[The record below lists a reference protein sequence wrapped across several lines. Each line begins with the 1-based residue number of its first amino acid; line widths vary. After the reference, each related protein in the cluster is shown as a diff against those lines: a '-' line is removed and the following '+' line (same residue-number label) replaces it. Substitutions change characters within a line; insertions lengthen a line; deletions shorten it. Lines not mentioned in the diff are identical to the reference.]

1 MLFTPPDAAR
11 FRPQEGFALD
21 PCLELAHRARHREPW
36 TPLQKLVA
44 LPLRRMYLHADTPQE
59 RIERALRKELCFLS
73 RRAERAVSA
82 LSTHESAAACE
93 LLESGAAEGFF
104 PRRELMEIAWKSGP
118 DLRAELELWIEKH
131 QRLERRLHW
140 LLDPESTRE
149 ELANLDPVTDADRLW
164 CFVRYDFRPEI
175 LYCAW
180 GNAMERI
187 SQSEAVSTFIHA
199 TRTAE
204 TRPMKRTEDT
214 LVHYYYFFNWGADSY
229 HGQKSVE
236 SMNGIHG
243 RYFIHNDGMK
253 YVLLNAAFTVLDSL
267 REIGHRPLTDAE
279 RLGYFHAQIV
289 MGEAMN
295 IQELSHS
302 WDEMYSW
309 FDSVSRAFSGY
320 APQKRRM
327 WDAIEDSYDRDAAI
341 PCPIS
346 RFRKLL
352 ERESMGDHY
361 RSALGFVRP
370 SRLKA
375 ALAKTVVKAVVKTRG
390 LLLRREPYI
399 ESLQNF
405 MTYPTGVDIEDAGEK
420 ARSAYL
426 PSVCPFSGKAAGTNA
441 GYPDDQLPL
450 RSASEALPID
460 LPVISWDEVRRHNT
474 ADDLWV
480 VFSGHV
486 YDLSS
491 FAKNH
496 PGGLEVLL
504 KGVGKDL
511 TKAFENANHSEMTQ
525 VFTLNFRIG
534 KIGAEVPLPAR
545 PPEAALEARA

>member
-1 MLFTPPDAAR
+1 M
-11 FRPQEGFALD
+11 D
-21 PCLELAHRARHREPW
+21 PCLELAHRSRHRERFSPF
-36 TPLQKLVA
+36 QRLVA
-44 LPLRRMYLHADTPQE
+44 LALRRMYLHADTPQD
-59 RIERALRKELCFLS
+59 RIERAVSKELSDLS
-73 RRAERAVSA
+73 GGAARAVSG
-82 LSTHESAAACE
+82 LSLEEPCADSARG
-93 LLESGAAEGFF
+93 LLKRGEAEGFF
-104 PRRELMEIAWKSGP
+104 PRQELLGVVRESGP
-118 DLRAELELWIEKH
+118 RLRAELGVWIDKH
-131 QRLERRLHW
+131 RRLEKRLLW
-140 LLDPESTRE
+140 LLDPEKTRA
-149 ELANLDPVTDADRLW
+149 ELANLDPVEDADQLW

-187 SQSEAVSTFIHA
+187 SQSEAVATFIHA
-199 TRTAE
+199 TATAE
-204 TRPMKRTEDT
+204 SIPVKRTEDT

-229 HGQKSVE
+229 HGRKSVE
-236 SMNGIHG
+236 NMNDIHG
-243 RYFIHNDGMK
+243 HYFIHNDGMK

-267 REIGHRPLTDAE
+267 REIGHRPLTDVE

-289 MGEAMN
+289 MGQAMK

-327 WDAIEDSYDRDAAI
+327 WNALEDGFDRGAAI

-370 SRLKA
+370 SRLKVA
-375 ALAKTVVKAVVKTRG
+375 MARTVVKGVVKTRA
-390 LLLRREPYI
+390 LLRLREPYI

-405 MTYPTGVDIEDAGEK
+405 MTYPNGVDIEDAGEK
-420 ARSAYL
+420 ARSANL
-426 PSVCPFSGKAAGTNA
+426 PSVCPFSGKAAVDENA
-441 GYPDDQLPL
+441 GYPDEQLPL
-450 RSASEALPID
+450 MNVSEAPPFE
-460 LPVISWDEVRRHNT
+460 LPVITWDEVRRHNRE
-474 ADDLWV
+474 DDLWV

-486 YDLSS
+486 YDVSS

-496 PGGLEVLL
+496 PGGLEILL
-504 KGVGKDL
+504 KGAGKDL
-511 TKAFENANHSEMTQ
+511 TKAFENANHSEMTK

-534 KIGAEVPLPAR
+534 RIETELPVSPRPREVPLEVR
-545 PPEAALEARA
+545 VQ